1 MLHTLL
7 PDMNIAPLK
16 YAHVHKE
23 HGGPIASI
31 SFRERELPG
40 GKIFEAFATLDE
52 KTTGFKKEG
61 QFLYGN
67 AHGTGTAATKPE
79 AIYCAIS
86 EALERWAWSSA
97 YQDPTL
103 RKALRYDLDP
113 STTGFA
119 AFPGLGLHG
128 ARKRA
133 FFEAT
138 ERWSLCMWW
147 EGKLPHSDLK
157 LEGVSGI
164 SLQSGVPGT
173 ATVVIWSEEHGLT
186 HYGFAS
192 SINITA
198 AVAKAKIELQRNKDV
213 LEFYAA
219 EKKKGALPPL
229 GLTERRLRF
238 FAEPAGYALFKERLS
253 RKGSP
258 STAPVLAVDMSV
270 RGPWT
275 QYTHVWRC
283 LFESSKFRENDKDDY
298 FLF

>member
-16 YAHVHKE
+16 YAHVHKD
-23 HGGPIASI
+23 HGGPIATI
-31 SFRERELPG
+31 SFREKELPE

-52 KTTGFKKEG
+52 KITGFKKEG

-67 AHGTGTAATKPE
+67 AHGTGTAPTKPE

-86 EALERWAWSSA
+86 EALERWAWNSA
-97 YQDPTL
+97 YQDPEL
-103 RKALRYDLDP
+103 RKALRYDLDR

-138 ERWSLCMWW
+138 ERWSICMWW
-147 EGKLPHSDLK
+147 EGKLPHTVLK
-157 LEGVSGI
+157 LEGVEGI
-164 SLQSGVPGT
+164 SLLSPVPGT
-173 ATVVIWSEEHGLT
+173 ATVIIWSQKNGLT

-192 SINITA
+192 SVNVA
-198 AVAKAKIELQRNKDV
+198 GAVTKAKIELQRNRDV
-213 LEFYAA
+213 LDYYFE
-219 EKKKGALPPL
+219 ESKKGQLPPL

-238 FAEPAGYALFKERLS
+238 FAEPAGHKLFQERLARAGAKS
-253 RKGSP
+253 S
-258 STAPVLAVDMSV
+258 APALAVDMAV
-270 RGPWT
+270 RGPWS
-275 QYTHVWRC
+275 QYAHVWRC
-283 LFESSKFRENDKDDY
+283 LFESPNFRENDKDDY

>member
-31 SFRERELPG
+31 TFREKKNLG
-40 GKIFEAFATLDE
+40 VFEAFATLDE
-52 KTTGFKKEG
+52 KTTGYKKEG

-67 AHGTGTAATKPE
+67 AHGTGTASTKAE

-86 EALERWAWSSA
+86 EALERWAWNTA
-97 YQDPTL
+97 YQEEHM
-103 RKALRYDLDP
+103 RAELRYDLDP

-147 EGKLPHSDLK
+147 EGKLPHKDLSVP
-157 LEGVSGI
+157 GVQAI
-164 SLQSGVPGT
+164 LIQAPVPGT
-173 ATVVIWSEEHGLT
+173 ATVILWATEGGLT
-186 HYGFAS
+186 SYGFAS
-192 SINITA
+192 SINADA
-198 AVAKAKIELQRNKDV
+198 AAAKARIELLRNQEV
-213 LEFYAA
+213 LEFFAKESA
-219 EKKKGALPPL
+219 KGQLPPL
-229 GLTERRLRF
+229 GVTERRLKY
-238 FAEPAGYALFKERLS
+238 FAEPAGHEKFLARL
-253 RKGSP
+253 KTQGGVLP
-258 STAPVLAVDMSV
+258 APKLAVDLSV

-275 QYTHVWRC
+275 QWTHVWRC
-283 LFESSKFRENDKDDY
+283 LFEGPKFRENEKDDY